1 MTRNGWPW
9 PGSTPPGSRSSRC
22 RTSTTTPSC
31 WPAPARTGSPSAS
44 RPWPSAD
51 RCPRRTS
58 RRPSIWSG
66 APCVRGRQG
75 RTVGINHACGLEHS
89 YRGAAPM
96 ARFGRPAAVASLLA
110 MTFALAGF
118 ALPLRAAA
126 TLTQVSGFGSNPGAL
141 RMYSY
146 VPAGLPGGSPV
157 VVALHGCAQSASDY
171 YGHIGWS
178 KYAEAYHAA
187 LIFPEQA
194 SANNPLSCF
203 NWYVAGDIARGQGE
217 ALSIKQMV
225 DYAVTRYGSDR
236 HRVYVT
242 GFSAGGA
249 MAAVMLATYPDVFA
263 GGAIIAG
270 LPYNC
275 GTICQYQPQN
285 KTPAQWGD
293 LVRAAYPGFS
303 GPWPRV
309 SIWYGASDT

>member
-1 MTRNGWPW
+1 
-9 PGSTPPGSRSSRC
+9 
-22 RTSTTTPSC
+22 
-31 WPAPARTGSPSAS
+31 
-44 RPWPSAD
+44 
-51 RCPRRTS
+51 
-58 RRPSIWSG
+58 
-66 APCVRGRQG
+66 
-75 RTVGINHACGLEHS
+75 
-89 YRGAAPM
+89 
-96 ARFGRPAAVASLLA
+96 

-146 VPAGLPGGSPV
+146 VPAGLPDGSPV

-187 LIFPEQA
+187 LIFPEQT

-285 KTPAQWGD
+285 KTPSQWGD

-309 SIWYGASDT
+309 SIWYGASDTTVIPANATELRDQWTNAIGIPQTPTGSTGLPGGTTRETYALPSGEAALELYRVPGIRHGAPVDPGSAENQCGSTGTYYPDSICSSHYTAQFWKLGP